1 MRVVEATD
9 SDFDAFIALAA
20 QVEEWF
26 GAMVDD
32 PGFHQAIRKNIDRRS
47 ALIAR
52 NSDDDAIGGLLF
64 SHRHAPDY
72 AIGWLV
78 VAEASRSAGVGRA
91 MLAEALRRWVRPPAT
106 VSVVTFGA
114 DHPAAR
120 SRRFYERLGFEP
132 AEIVADGPEGGSR
145 QRFRLALAAVPD
157 WAR

>member
-1 MRVVEATD
+1 MRVIEATD

-26 GAMVDD
+26 GPMVDD
-32 PGFHQAIRKNIDRRS
+32 PGFHSAVRKNINRRS
-47 ALIAR
+47 ALMAR
-52 NSDDDAIGGLLF
+52 NCDDEAIGALLF
-64 SHRHAPDY
+64 SHHNAPDY
-72 AIGWLV
+72 AVGWLV
-78 VAEASRSAGVGRA
+78 VAEPSRSAGVGQA
-91 MLAEALRRWVRPPAT
+91 LLADALRRWVRPPGT
-106 VSVVTFGA
+106 VSVVAFGV

-145 QRFRLALAAVPD
+145 QRFCLALEAVPD